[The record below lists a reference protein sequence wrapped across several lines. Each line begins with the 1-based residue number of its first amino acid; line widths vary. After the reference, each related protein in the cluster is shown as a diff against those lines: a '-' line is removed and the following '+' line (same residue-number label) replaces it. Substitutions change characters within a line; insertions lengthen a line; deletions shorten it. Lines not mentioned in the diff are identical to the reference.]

1 MALYYHNVVV
11 VYYTIISD
19 ISLTHN
25 TKLTSEKHS
34 GNLTENH
41 PLLLFILGGFLLLEL
56 HRRDLPRLYIMI
68 LFEN

>member
-19 ISLTHN
+19 ILS
-25 TKLTSEKHS
+25 SEKHS
-34 GNLTENH
+34 GNLIENH

-56 HRRDLPRLYIMI
+56 HRRDLLYIMI
-68 LFEN
+68 LFENQMFIVNN